1 MGPDLH
7 NTPPAQI
14 PLLNCKRPS
23 LKVEIVCPFLLKK
36 LAVFLYTR
44 RYVHDPEKSFHEI
57 LVPTAD
63 TERCQWLLKLML
75 SIAKPVVLI
84 GETGTSKTATIQQ
97 FLRTLDADATVR
109 IRGRHLLE
117 DLINHSNLASK

>member
-1 MGPDLH
+1 MPYL
-7 NTPPAQI
+7 I
-14 PLLNCKRPS
+14 
-23 LKVEIVCPFLLKK
+23 FLLPSSFSS
-36 LAVFLYTR
+36 LPPIPFAAFCFFLSSSHTTPLSSPPYR
-44 RYVHDPEKSFHEI
+44 RPVRYIHDPEQNFHEI

-97 FLRTLDADATVR
+97 FLRKLDADSTVGKAGKCMR
-109 IRGRHLLE
+109 
-117 DLINHSNLASK
+117 